1 MPSRSVMST
10 LWDPID
16 YCSPPGSSAH
26 ELLQARIL
34 EWVATPFSRGSS
46 WPSGWVHISFVP
58 YIGRQVLYHQYHLR
72 SPEIQYARNQILRFP
87 PSQAMS
93 PPTPSHSH
101 GLEAGLRN
109 EGVRGGFQRKFRCF
123 NSKNRKELSRKSLPP
138 HLKDRCGM
146 GVGDGERAGK
156 TQSDYH
162 SSLKWA
168 LWNALWGHLEAA
180 WWAGFPRRSFRETR
194 DSRGSLWNN

>member
-1 MPSRSVMST
+1 MGCHALLQGIFLT
-10 LWDPID
+10 QWL
-16 YCSPPGSSAH
+16 SAH
-26 ELLQARIL
+26 LFRPLHWQA
-34 EWVATPFSRGSS
+34 SS
-46 WPSGWVHISFVP
+46 LPSVP
-58 YIGRQVLYHQYHLR
+58 
-72 SPEIQYARNQILRFP
+72 PEKPRNTVCQKPNLVFP
-87 PSQAMS
+87 TQPGHV

-109 EGVRGGFQRKFRCF
+109 EGLRGGFQRKFRCF
-123 NSKNRKELSRKSLPP
+123 NSKNRKELSRKGHPP

-162 SSLKWA
+162 SSLEWA

-180 WWAGFPRRSFRETR
+180 WWAGFSRRSFRETR